1 MQAATTWIDRITDE
15 STLWLNAV
23 RSEEQREFV
32 QAASLYL
39 KDASTSLE
47 RGVLV
52 WAALSCS
59 CAADCLAE
67 VGLPSYARLL
77 HRESGRIYLARAESV
92 ARTSIREMLWALRQ
106 SHRSFLSAGDAEAGA
121 EVARRIG
128 TVSRRIDPFSAAA
141 PVSFPEAEAVPPLL
155 GRDDD
160 SLRGSKLVA
169 EVEAFLGGREAE
181 RQRMKAGGRPG
192 DRGSAAPRAKA
203 PTTGR
208 RSLADEKS
216 IINQLG

>member
-39 KDASTSLE
+39 KDASASLE
-47 RGVLV
+47 RGVFA

-77 HRESGRIYLARAESV
+77 YRESGRIYLARADSV
-92 ARTSIREMLWALRQ
+92 ARTSIREMLWALRE
-106 SHRSFLSAGDAEAGA
+106 SHRSFLSADDSEAGA

-128 TVSRRIDPFSAAA
+128 TVSRRVDPFSAGA
-141 PVSFPEAEAVPPLL
+141 PVSFPE
-155 GRDDD
+155 
-160 SLRGSKLVA
+160 
-169 EVEAFLGGREAE
+169 VEDLPRLQGREDDE
-181 RQRMKAGGRPG
+181 SLKIGR
-192 DRGSAAPRAKA
+192 AHV
-203 PTTGR
+203 
-208 RSLADEKS
+208 
-216 IINQLG
+216 